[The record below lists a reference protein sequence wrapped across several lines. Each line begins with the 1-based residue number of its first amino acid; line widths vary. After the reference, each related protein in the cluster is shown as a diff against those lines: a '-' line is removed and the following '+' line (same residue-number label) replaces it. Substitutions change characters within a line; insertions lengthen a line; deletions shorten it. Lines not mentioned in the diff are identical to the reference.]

1 MKLLHVLFSACL
13 IAFLAAP
20 SGILAGEPLRW
31 FMQPEGVQGSRTPY
45 GDNGIAA
52 RSVQAGDARIY
63 YEVYG
68 EGRPVFIFHGGGV
81 GSPYELGAIIDE
93 LRDLRRVIV
102 VSSRGH
108 GRSELG
114 KEPFSFKQMAADMHA
129 VMQAEASEPA
139 PVLGFSAG
147 AYAALSLAARHPGAV
162 ERIVAIGAGT
172 LEPGFFPAGMA
183 TTDLEKADR
192 NYVAQMRRLMPEPE
206 RLQDFLTRFMS
217 FWHGASAGK
226 DLFTNVPCPVLL
238 VAGDEDDHAPVRTVL
253 EAHQLLPC
261 SRLCIVPKA
270 WHACFLDNFPVTWA
284 AVRQF
289 LEAPLPDL
297 KGSKKVPANSAK

>member
-1 MKLLHVLFSACL
+1 MKLLHVLFSVCLFAFFALPAC
-13 IAFLAAP
+13 
-20 SGILAGEPLRW
+20 SLAGEPLRW

-45 GDNGIAA
+45 GDNALAA
-52 RSVQAGDARIY
+52 RRVQAGDAVIY

-68 EGRPVFIFHGGGV
+68 EGRPVFVLHGGGV
-81 GSPYELGAIIDE
+81 GSSYELGAIIDE
-93 LRDLRRVIV
+93 LRDAWRVVV

-114 KEPFSFKQMAADMHA
+114 KEPFSFEQMAADMHA
-129 VMQAEASEPA
+129 VMQAEAKEPA

-147 AYAALSLAARHPGAV
+147 AYAALSLAARHPGDV

-183 TTDLEKADR
+183 VADLEQADR
-192 NYVAQMRRLMPEPE
+192 AYVAQMRRLMPEPE
-206 RLQDFLTRFMS
+206 RLQDFLTRFMA

-226 DLFTNVPCPVLL
+226 DLFAKVPCPVLL

-261 SRLCIVPKA
+261 SRLCI
-270 WHACFLDNFPVTWA
+270 
-284 AVRQF
+284 
-289 LEAPLPDL
+289 
-297 KGSKKVPANSAK
+297 